1 VTAIGIDFG
10 TSNSVAAVWRSGE
23 VDVLPIDNP
32 AEAAWESL
40 GFDRIMPSVF
50 AEGVDGSALFGWA
63 AKRSETSRFE
73 AVKRLF
79 ATRQDTIADD
89 AGTVFAVEEVA
100 TMLFAEIRAAVVAQG
115 LEPREAVITV
125 PANSRGLAR
134 HRTKVCA
141 GMAGF
146 QVLALINES
155 TAAAMAYSARNP
167 GDQQLLVFDWGGG
180 TLDVTVLRSV
190 EGVFMEEASK
200 GLPTKGGLDFDSRM
214 RKLLLETVSDT
225 TTWTAEER
233 RRFDLEVEL
242 AKIKLSSQDFVEVQ
256 LPGGDSRR
264 VTRAMFN
271 SAARSLIDEARR
283 PIEQCLLDIKA
294 GPGAIDSVVMVGG
307 TSNIPLVRS
316 FVSELLG
323 REPEA
328 GVDPMTAVGEGAAIA
343 AAILTGDL
351 QTNDFFVA
359 TEHAL
364 GTVVLDAMANR
375 PIFSVLIPR
384 NHKLPAKRSERYT
397 PVTPEQ
403 EAVELCV
410 IEGDPEATL
419 DHPDNVVLKEW
430 RVALP
435 GNAGTLDR
443 SFEMTY
449 EYDVDGILH
458 VTVTDDATSTT
469 MLEDTVAFGVTDDK
483 HELVRIARR
492 AKKTV
497 ESGVVDK
504 EGEAAGVAGADP
516 EATQLLQQ
524 ARVKVVPFLDG
535 DEADEVRTAA
545 DALEQ
550 AGEDALDDAKA
561 RLRDVLAPYSYLF

>member
-1 VTAIGIDFG
+1 MTTIGIDFG

-23 VDVLPIDNP
+23 AQVLPIDNP
-32 AEAAWESL
+32 AEAAWENL

-50 AEGVDGSALFGWA
+50 ATGVDDTALFGWA
-63 AKRSETSRFE
+63 AKRSSSNRFE

-79 ATRQDTIADD
+79 ASRQDGIADD

-100 TMLFAEIRAAVVAQG
+100 TMLFAEIRAAVVRQG
-115 LEPREAVITV
+115 IEPTHAVVTV

-141 GMAGF
+141 GMARF
-146 QVLALINES
+146 QVLALINEP

-190 EGVFMEEASK
+190 DGIFMEEASK

-214 RKLLLETVSDT
+214 RKLVLETVSDT
-225 TTWTAEER
+225 HTWTADDR
-233 RRFDLEVEL
+233 RRFDLDIEL
-242 AKIKLSSQDFVEVQ
+242 AKIKLSSQEFVEIQ
-256 LPGGDSRR
+256 LPGGGSRR

-271 SAARSLIDEARR
+271 NAARSLVEEARR
-283 PIEQCLLDIKA
+283 PIEQCLTDVQA
-294 GPGAIDSVVMVGG
+294 GPGAIDAVVMVGG
-307 TSNIPLVRS
+307 TSNIPLVRT

-343 AAILTGDL
+343 AAILGGEL
-351 QTNDFFVA
+351 QTNDFFVG

-364 GTVVLDAMANR
+364 GTVVLDPRERR
-375 PIFSVLIPR
+375 PVFSVLIPR

-397 PVTPEQ
+397 PLTPEQ
-403 EAVELCV
+403 ESVELCV
-410 IEGDPEATL
+410 IEGDPDAPL
-419 DHPDNVVLKEW
+419 GHADNVVLKDW
-430 RVALP
+430 HIPLP
-435 GNAGTLDR
+435 GTAGTLDR

-458 VTVTDDATSTT
+458 VTVTDDSSGVT
-469 MLEDTVAFGVTDDK
+469 MLEDDVAFGLTDDK
-483 HELVRIARR
+483 RGLVGTAASANETVDTGIVTRR
-492 AKKTV
+492 PMTDTGDA
-497 ESGVVDK
+497 
-504 EGEAAGVAGADP
+504 

-524 ARVKVVPFLDG
+524 ARVKVIPFLDG
-535 DEADEVRTAA
+535 SEADEVRAAA

-550 AGEDALDDAKA
+550 AGPGELDGAKA
-561 RLRDVLAPYSYLF
+561 RLRDVLAPHSYLF

>member
-1 VTAIGIDFG
+1 MTAIGIDFG
-10 TSNSVAAVWRSGE
+10 TSNSVAAIWRTGE
-23 VDVLPIDNP
+23 VEVVSIDNP
-32 AEAAWESL
+32 AEAAWENL

-50 AEGVDGSALFGWA
+50 AEGVDGQALFGWA
-63 AKRSETSRFE
+63 AKRSESNRFE

-79 ATRQDTIADD
+79 TTRQEATVDD

-100 TMLFAEIRAAVVAQG
+100 TILFAEIRAAVARQG
-115 LEPREAVITV
+115 IDPTQAVVTV

-141 GMAGF
+141 GMGGF
-146 QVLALINES
+146 QVLALINEP

-190 EGVFMEEASK
+190 DGIFMEEASK
-200 GLPTKGGLDFDSRM
+200 GLPTKGGLDFDNRL
-214 RKLLLETVSDT
+214 RKLVLDTVPDHS
-225 TTWTAEER
+225 TWTGEER

-242 AKIKLSSQDFVEVQ
+242 AKIKLSSQEFVEVQ
-256 LPGGDSRR
+256 LPGGGSRR

-271 SAARSLIDEARR
+271 SAARSLVDEARR
-283 PIEQCLLDIKA
+283 PIEQCLADIKA
-294 GPGAIDSVVMVGG
+294 GTGAIDSVVMVGG
-307 TSNIPLVRS
+307 TSNVPLVRT
-316 FVSELLG
+316 FVSELLD

-343 AAILTGDL
+343 AAILSGEL
-351 QTNDFFVA
+351 ETNHFFVG

-364 GTVVLDAMANR
+364 GTVVLDGARR
-375 PIFSVLIPR
+375 PVFSVLIPR

-397 PVTPEQ
+397 PLTPEQ

-410 IEGDPEATL
+410 IEGDPTASLE
-419 DHPDNVVLKEW
+419 HPDNVVLKEW

-435 GNAGTLDR
+435 GRAGTLDR

-458 VTVTDDATSTT
+458 VTVTDDASGQT
-469 MLEDTVAFGVTDDK
+469 MLEDDVAFGVTDDK
-483 HELVRIARR
+483 RELVYIARR
-492 AKKTV
+492 ARQTV
-497 ESGVVDK
+497 DSGVVDRD
-504 EGEAAGVAGADP
+504 GSAAAADP

-524 ARVKVVPFLDG
+524 ARVKVVPFLEG
-535 DEADEVRTAA
+535 GEADEVRAAA
-545 DALEQ
+545 DALER
-550 AGEDALDDAKA
+550 AGADEREAAKSQ
-561 RLRDVLAPYSYLF
+561 LRDVLTAYSYLF

>member
-23 VDVLPIDNP
+23 TEVLPIDNP

-40 GFDRIMPSVF
+40 GFDRVMPSVF
-50 AEGVDGSALFGWA
+50 AEGMDGSALFGWA

-79 ATRQDTIADD
+79 ATRHDTITDD
-89 AGTVFAVEEVA
+89 VGTVFAVEEVA
-100 TMLFAEIRAAVVAQG
+100 TMLFAEIRAAVVRQG
-115 LEPREAVITV
+115 IEPQQAVITV

-146 QVLALINES
+146 QVLALINEP

-200 GLPTKGGLDFDSRM
+200 GLPTKGGLDFDSRV
-214 RKLLLETVSDT
+214 RKLLLETVPDT
-225 TTWTAEER
+225 STWTAQER

-242 AKIKLSSQDFVEVQ
+242 AKIKLSNQEFVEVQ
-256 LPGGDSRR
+256 LPGGESRR

-271 SAARSLIDEARR
+271 GAVRSLIDEARR
-283 PIEQCLLDIKA
+283 PIEQCLADIKA
-294 GPGAIDSVVMVGG
+294 GPGSIDSVVMVGG
-307 TSNIPLVRS
+307 TSNIPLVRT

-323 REPEA
+323 QEPEA

-343 AAILTGDL
+343 AAILSGQL
-351 QTNDFFVA
+351 ETNDFFVA

-364 GTVVLDAMANR
+364 GTVVLDSVARR
-375 PIFSVLIPR
+375 PVFSVLIAR
-384 NHKLPAKRSERYT
+384 NHKLPAKKSERYT
-397 PVTPEQ
+397 PLTPEQ

-410 IEGDPEATL
+410 IEGDPDAPL
-419 DHPDNVVLKEW
+419 DHPDNVILKEW
-430 RVALP
+430 RVRLP
-435 GNAGTLDR
+435 GTVGTLDR

-458 VTVTDDATSTT
+458 VTVADDATGQT
-469 MLEDTVAFGVTDDK
+469 MLEDDVAFGVTDDK
-483 HELVRIARR
+483 RELVRIARR
-492 AKKTV
+492 ARQTV
-497 ESGVVDK
+497 DSGVVDK
-504 EGEAAGVAGADP
+504 SQDAVAAADP
-516 EATQLLQQ
+516 EATRQLQQ
-524 ARVKVVPFLDG
+524 ARVKVIPFLDG
-535 DEADEVRTAA
+535 SEADEVRAAA

-550 AGEDALDDAKA
+550 ASPETLEDAKV
-561 RLRDVLAPYSYLF
+561 RLRDVMAPYSYLL